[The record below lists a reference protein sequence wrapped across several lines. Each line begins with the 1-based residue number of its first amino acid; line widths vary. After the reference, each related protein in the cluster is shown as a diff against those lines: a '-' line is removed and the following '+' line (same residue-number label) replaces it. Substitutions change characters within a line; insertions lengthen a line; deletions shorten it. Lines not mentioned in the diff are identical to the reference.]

1 MDSLVRTAGR
11 AYPGTMATPEDMESR
26 LSAVERE
33 VARLRETASLAATDA
48 GAARVLAAGAD
59 HDVSEVR
66 AELRAHTSA
75 LNALRQTQLEQGR
88 RLDGMDRRFDGMDRR
103 FDGMDRRF
111 DSMDLRFDGLET
123 RMTDGFATVGAGMA
137 QIVTLLEGL
146 DDR

>member
-1 MDSLVRTAGR
+1 MG
-11 AYPGTMATPEDMESR
+11 TPEDMESR

-33 VARLRETASLAATDA
+33 VVRLRETASLAATDA

-75 LNALRQTQLEQGR
+75 LNALRETQLEQGR
-88 RLDGMDRRFDGMDRR
+88 RLDRMDGRLDRMDGRFDGM
-103 FDGMDRRF
+103 
-111 DSMDLRFDGLET
+111 EA
-123 RMTDGFATVGAGMA
+123 RMADGFATVGAGMA

-146 DDR
+146 YF

>member
-1 MDSLVRTAGR
+1 MG
-11 AYPGTMATPEDMESR
+11 TPEDLESR

-88 RLDGMDRRFDGMDRR
+88 RLDGMDRRFD
-103 FDGMDRRF
+103 
-111 DSMDLRFDGLET
+111 SMDLRFDGLET

-146 DDR
+146 DGR

>member
-1 MDSLVRTAGR
+1 MG
-11 AYPGTMATPEDMESR
+11 TPEDMESR

-33 VARLRETASLAATDA
+33 VVRLRETASLAATDA

-75 LNALRQTQLEQGR
+75 LNALRETQLEQGR
-88 RLDGMDRRFDGMDRR
+88 RLDGMDG
-103 FDGMDRRF
+103 
-111 DSMDLRFDGLET
+111 RFDGLET
-123 RMTDGFATVGAGMA
+123 SVSDGFATVGAGMA
-137 QIVTLLEGL
+137 RLVTLLERL